1 MNRPNPGVSTG
12 PSKSDEEADLNSA
25 PTPARP
31 ELVEGR
37 KPKSGWVSVLVDW
50 GPVLVFF
57 GTYRYLAPSDSD
69 DALAVIGAAIGAT
82 GVFIVAAIVALLVSK
97 FVLGGISRML
107 GLSTLLIVGFGALT
121 VLLADPFWI
130 QLKPTA
136 FYVFFGAVL
145 LAGWMRGK
153 ALLQWA
159 LEAAFEGLSD
169 AGWLKLSR
177 NWGLFFFF
185 LAGLNELLRRIFNV
199 ENGNFGTWVDLKLW
213 LFVPLSFLFTF
224 TQLPMLLRH
233 GLSTEGVKEEESSP
247 PPTG

>member
-1 MNRPNPGVSTG
+1 
-12 PSKSDEEADLNSA
+12 
-25 PTPARP
+25 
-31 ELVEGR
+31 
-37 KPKSGWVSVLVDW
+37 
-50 GPVLVFF
+50 
-57 GTYRYLAPSDSD
+57 
-69 DALAVIGAAIGAT
+69 
-82 GVFIVAAIVALLVSK
+82 
-97 FVLGGISRML
+97 
-107 GLSTLLIVGFGALT
+107 
-121 VLLADPFWI
+121 
-130 QLKPTA
+130 
-136 FYVFFGAVL
+136 
-145 LAGWMRGK
+145 MRGK

-233 GLSTEGVKEEESSP
+233 GLSTEGVEEEESSP